1 MSVST
6 HVLDATTGRAAVGV
20 AVRLSDLDGAPLDEG
35 HTDSDGRCAIA
46 PYDLEPGTYEL
57 TFDSGGYFAERT
69 FYPSVTVTFS
79 IHDGGA
85 HHHVP
90 LLLSPHSYTTYRGS

>member
-1 MSVST
+1 MSLST
-6 HVLDATTGRAAVGV
+6 HVLDATTGRPAVGV
-20 AVRLSDLDGAPLDEG
+20 AVRLSDLGGDPLDEG

-57 TFDSGGYFAERT
+57 TFDSGGYFEERT
-69 FYPSVTVTFS
+69 FYPSITVTFT
-79 IHDGGA
+79 IRDGGA

-90 LLLSPHSYTTYRGS
+90 LLLSPHSYTTYRGT